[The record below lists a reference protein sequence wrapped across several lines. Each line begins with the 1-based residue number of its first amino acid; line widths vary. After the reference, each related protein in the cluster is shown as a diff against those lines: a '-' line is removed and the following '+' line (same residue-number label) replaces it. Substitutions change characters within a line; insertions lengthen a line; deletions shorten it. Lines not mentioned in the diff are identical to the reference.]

1 MRIKGLLL
9 IIIVLLTCGCSA
21 NYHLEFKNNKL
32 IEKVEVF
39 STEDSLSSQ
48 FSTFSKYFIPSFV
61 PDGNYDFDE
70 NMTKKLKD
78 IEYYKSKYNA
88 KNGLFLSYKY
98 NFKRT
103 NYDKSFL
110 PNYSS
115 EYFDYIEKSD
125 KYIFSTGSR
134 FQIFDEFKHLDK
146 ITVHIKSNHKLIDT
160 NADEVDGYNYYWYLD
175 RNSENKNIYLELS
188 KKEKVRNY
196 ENSIIKTIIIT
207 LSILLVIGMIS
218 LALYRK
224 ARDLN
229 KIY

>member
-1 MRIKGLLL
+1 
-9 IIIVLLTCGCSA
+9 
-21 NYHLEFKNNKL
+21 
-32 IEKVEVF
+32 
-39 STEDSLSSQ
+39 
-48 FSTFSKYFIPSFV
+48 
-61 PDGNYDFDE
+61 
-70 NMTKKLKD
+70 
-78 IEYYKSKYNA
+78 
-88 KNGLFLSYKY
+88 
-98 NFKRT
+98 
-103 NYDKSFL
+103 
-110 PNYSS
+110 
-115 EYFDYIEKSD
+115 
-125 KYIFSTGSR
+125 
-134 FQIFDEFKHLDK
+134 
-146 ITVHIKSNHKLIDT
+146 LIDT